1 MLLRDQAVTL
11 ALAIMGRTP
20 EHVKIRIVSL
30 SSKSKSI
37 NAIVRQLQ
45 DEGIKIRRQ
54 TVARIIKRYNEEG
67 SLADKPAS
75 GRKPILTLEQMT
87 FIDEKME
94 ANDELTA
101 VGKNLIE
108 MITVVRETIY
118 SNRFQFTISGLQKL
132 LYSELGVHLSTA
144 TIKRAR
150 KKLGWR
156 KCGPR
161 YCQIVREANRVARLA
176 FAQQCLDNNEDF
188 DNVIF
193 TDESTIWLER
203 HGKVCFRKEGTPGKL
218 KPRGKHP
225 FKVNIWAG
233 ISKRSATPVLIFTGI
248 MKKEFYVGEIL
259 EKVLLPFTQSTF
271 PDGDYRFQ
279 QDNDPKHKSKFIT
292 LSFLPIDTVAQF
304 L

>member
-1 MLLRDQAVTL
+1 M
-11 ALAIMGRTP
+11 
-20 EHVKIRIVSL
+20 
-30 SSKSKSI
+30 
-37 NAIVRQLQ
+37 
-45 DEGIKIRRQ
+45 
-54 TVARIIKRYNEEG
+54 
-67 SLADKPAS
+67 
-75 GRKPILTLEQMT
+75 
-87 FIDEKME
+87 
-94 ANDELTA
+94 
-101 VGKNLIE
+101 
-108 MITVVRETIY
+108 
-118 SNRFQFTISGLQKL
+118 
-132 LYSELGVHLSTA
+132 YSELGVHLSTA

-161 YCQIVREANRVARLA
+161 YCQIAREANRVARLA

-203 HGKVCFRKEGTPGKL
+203 HGKVCFRKEGTPGKP

-292 LSFLPIDTVAQF
+292 LSFLRIDTVAQF

>member
-118 SNRFQFTISGLQKL
+118 
-132 LYSELGVHLSTA
+132 
-144 TIKRAR
+144 
-150 KKLGWR
+150 
-156 KCGPR
+156 
-161 YCQIVREANRVARLA
+161 
-176 FAQQCLDNNEDF
+176 
-188 DNVIF
+188 
-193 TDESTIWLER
+193 
-203 HGKVCFRKEGTPGKL
+203 
-218 KPRGKHP
+218 
-225 FKVNIWAG
+225 
-233 ISKRSATPVLIFTGI
+233 
-248 MKKEFYVGEIL
+248 
-259 EKVLLPFTQSTF
+259 
-271 PDGDYRFQ
+271 
-279 QDNDPKHKSKFIT
+279 
-292 LSFLPIDTVAQF
+292 
-304 L
+304 

>member
-1 MLLRDQAVTL
+1 M
-11 ALAIMGRTP
+11 
-20 EHVKIRIVSL
+20 
-30 SSKSKSI
+30 
-37 NAIVRQLQ
+37 
-45 DEGIKIRRQ
+45 
-54 TVARIIKRYNEEG
+54 
-67 SLADKPAS
+67 
-75 GRKPILTLEQMT
+75 
-87 FIDEKME
+87 
-94 ANDELTA
+94 
-101 VGKNLIE
+101 
-108 MITVVRETIY
+108 
-118 SNRFQFTISGLQKL
+118 
-132 LYSELGVHLSTA
+132 YSELGVHLSTA

-161 YCQIVREANRVARLA
+161 YCQIAREANRVARLA

-203 HGKVCFRKEGTPGKL
+203 HGKVYFRKEGTPGKL

-292 LSFLPIDTVAQF
+292 LSFLRIDTVAQF

>member
-1 MLLRDQAVTL
+1 
-11 ALAIMGRTP
+11 MGRTP

-37 NAIVRQLQ
+37 NAIVRHLHV
-45 DEGIKIRRQ
+45 EGIRIRRQ
-54 TVARIIKRYNEEG
+54 TVARILKRYKEDR

-101 VGKNLIE
+101 VGKNFFFE
-108 MITVVRETIY
+108 MITVVTETIY
-118 SNRFQFTISGLQKL
+118 SNQFQFMAISGLQKL

-161 YCQIVREANRVARLA
+161 YCQIVREANRIARLA

-193 TDESTIWLER
+193 TDESTIWLDR

-225 FKVNIWAG
+225 FKVTIWAG

-259 EKVLLPFTQSTF
+259 EKVLLPFTQTTF

-279 QDNDPKHKSKFIT
+279 QDNDPKHKSKLIN
-292 LSFLPIDTVAQF
+292 LSFLSIDTAAQF

>member
-1 MLLRDQAVTL
+1 
-11 ALAIMGRTP
+11 MGRTP

-37 NAIVRQLQ
+37 NAIVRQLR

-54 TVARIIKRYNEEG
+54 TVARILKKYNEDG

-94 ANDELTA
+94 ANDELA
-101 VGKNLIE
+101 AIGKNLSE
-108 MITVVRETIY
+108 MITVVTEKIY
-118 SNRFQFTISGLQKL
+118 SNRFQFTLISQLQKL
-132 LYSELGVHLSTA
+132 LYSELDVHLSTA

-203 HGKVCFRKEGTPGKL
+203 HGKVCFRKEETPGKL

-233 ISKRSATPVLIFTGI
+233 ISKRSVTPVLIFTGT
-248 MKKEFYVGEIL
+248 IL
-259 EKVLLPFTQSTF
+259 VYIFC
-271 PDGDYRFQ
+271 
-279 QDNDPKHKSKFIT
+279 
-292 LSFLPIDTVAQF
+292 
-304 L
+304 